1 MLHKGNEAYKAY
13 AASGTLVWLGSP
25 HIAEN
30 IKEPQSRLTCNS
42 VGRLF
47 LFNDNSLKMKQKL
60 LNALKEGYKN
70 LGLAES
76 AFERV
81 AAFGETFIT
90 SDEQIESF
98 VKAAEA
104 MLKAEQSAA
113 DKVRTELNAKIK
125 GLEGEKADLEAKLNG
140 NQPPEPNPEPKP
152 QDTPDIAAIVAQ
164 AVAAAINPLQEKLTA
179 FETTR
184 AKETAVA
191 ALEKMCAE
199 WDYAQGFPKERDEA
213 KRIALK
219 IYKAGG
225 EQMNGEQLIAAFRE
239 EFDPAVKSKGVTDF
253 SQPFKSDG
261 GAGDNAQARFEA
273 MAKRQQERQGAV
285 VE

>member
-1 MLHKGNEAYKAY
+1 
-13 AASGTLVWLGSP
+13 
-25 HIAEN
+25 
-30 IKEPQSRLTCNS
+30 
-42 VGRLF
+42 
-47 LFNDNSLKMKQKL
+47 MKQKL

-140 NQPPEPNPEPKP
+140 NQPNPNPEPKP
-152 QDTPDIAAIVAQ
+152 QPQDNPVDMAKIIAEAVATAIKPISDELAGFKAEKTVNDTIAAV
-164 AVAAAINPLQEKLTA
+164 N
-179 FETTR
+179 TR
-184 AKETAVA
+184 IDAWGYGKG
-191 ALEKMCAE
+191 
-199 WDYAQGFPKERDEA
+199 YPKEMEKARKNAMELYEAYGKKWTADELEA
-213 KRIALK
+213 KIK
-219 IYKAGG
+219 EKFNQEVY
-225 EQMNGEQLIAAFRE
+225 
-239 EFDPAVKSKGVTDF
+239 DKGLDTTKPYD
-253 SQPFKSDG
+253 SDG
-261 GAGDNAQARFEA
+261 AAKGDDSFDSDYFTELYKDKVAGEKQPD
-273 MAKRQQERQGAV
+273 
-285 VE
+285 

>member
-1 MLHKGNEAYKAY
+1 
-13 AASGTLVWLGSP
+13 
-25 HIAEN
+25 
-30 IKEPQSRLTCNS
+30 
-42 VGRLF
+42 
-47 LFNDNSLKMKQKL
+47 MKQKL

-140 NQPPEPNPEPKP
+140 NQPNPNPEPKP
-152 QDTPDIAAIVAQ
+152 QDTPDIATIVAQ

-191 ALEKMCAE
+191 ALDKFCAD
-199 WDYAQGFPKERDEA
+199 WDYAGGFPKERDEA

-253 SQPFKSDG
+253 SKPFKSDG
-261 GAGDNAQARFEA
+261 GTGTKPDFSAD
-273 MAKRQQERQGAV
+273 
-285 VE
+285 VELMKSEGVDFGE

>member
-1 MLHKGNEAYKAY
+1 
-13 AASGTLVWLGSP
+13 
-25 HIAEN
+25 
-30 IKEPQSRLTCNS
+30 
-42 VGRLF
+42 
-47 LFNDNSLKMKQKL
+47 MKQKL

-98 VKAAEA
+98 VKASEA

-113 DKVRTELNAKIK
+113 DKVRTELNAKIRS
-125 GLEGEKADLEAKLNG
+125 LEGEKADLEAKLND
-140 NQPPEPNPEPKP
+140 NNTPEPKP
-152 QDTPDIAAIVAQ
+152 EPAPNTPDIADIVKQ
-164 AVAAAINPLQEKLTA
+164 AVEAAVAPLQEKLTA
-179 FETTR
+179 FETANTQ
-184 AKETAVA
+184 KSAVA
-191 ALEKMCAE
+191 ALDELKAT
-199 WDYAQGFPKERDEA
+199 WDYAKGYPTESEDAYERVMELYEVSGKKWTADELKA
-213 KRIALK
+213 KFTEK
-219 IYKAGG
+219 FNKA
-225 EQMNGEQLIAAFRE
+225 
-239 EFDPAVKSKGVTDF
+239 VSKKGVDT
-253 SQPFKSDG
+253 SKPFQSDG